1 MIPMTQSPAASTDS
15 PIVLDHVTRRFGRAT
30 VVDDLS
36 FSVPRGT
43 TMGFIGLNG
52 AGKTTTIR
60 MMVGLLRPNSGCIRV
75 ADCEVPKER
84 DRLKPL
90 IGYVPDRPTVYAW
103 MRVEQA
109 IEFARSFYQRW
120 NNHRC
125 NELVKIFDL
134 DRGKRVKH
142 LSKGQAAKLSLLL
155 ALCHEPQVLVLDE
168 PTSGFDPLVREE
180 FLEGVLAVTS
190 EREQTVLFSS
200 HTLADVQR
208 LADSVAIL
216 HEGKLVLHSSVDAL
230 LEHTKRIR
238 AVLEDESEVRQ
249 PPPGLVFQQIRG
261 REWLMTVENFA
272 AENVQFI
279 REKNRVSQV
288 DVLDMSLDDVFKD
301 VIRAKKEAV

>member
-1 MIPMTQSPAASTDS
+1 MSETPDA
-15 PIVLDHVTRRFGRAT
+15 PIVLEHVSRRFGRAT

-36 FSVPRGT
+36 FSVRRGT

-60 MMVGLLRPNSGCIRV
+60 MMVGLLRPNSGRICV
-75 ADCEVPKER
+75 ADCEIPKER
-84 DRLKPL
+84 NRLKPL
-90 IGYVPDRPTVYAW
+90 VGYVPDRPTVYAW

-125 NELVKIFDL
+125 NELVKMLDL
-134 DRGKRVKH
+134 DRGKQIKH
-142 LSKGQAAKLSLLL
+142 LSKGQAAKVSLLL
-155 ALCHEPQVLVLDE
+155 ALCHEPEVLVLDE

-180 FLEGVLAVTS
+180 FLEGVLAATS
-190 EREQTVLFSS
+190 EKSQTVLFSS

-216 HEGKLVLHSSVDAL
+216 HEGKLILHSAVDEL

-238 AVLEDESEVRQ
+238 AVLEDEAAERQ
-249 PPPGLVFQQIRG
+249 PPPGMLFQQIRG
-261 REWLMTVENFA
+261 REWIMTVENFA
-272 AENVQFI
+272 AEQVQFI
-279 REKNRVSQV
+279 REKNQVSQIE
-288 DVLDMSLDDVFKD
+288 VLDVSLDDVFKD
-301 VIRAKKEAV
+301 VIRGRKAAV